1 MTIEQRIS
9 NLESRLD
16 SLQESF
22 IQSQRNNV
30 EVTANAD
37 TGKSAMAQVV
47 KITPYTATQTAYY
60 GESEKVFYN
69 VPQGN
74 ITVFWDNY
82 AGDYSV
88 QRFDGGVN
96 VSFDT
101 LTVAEATISI
111 MVQ

>member
-9 NLESRLD
+9 NIESRLD

-30 EVTANAD
+30 EVTARAD
-37 TGKSAMAQVV
+37 AGYNKPDA
-47 KITPYTATQTAYY
+47 PYTATQTVYY
-60 GESEKVFYN
+60 GESGKNFYD
-69 VPQGN
+69 VPEGN
-74 ITVFWDNY
+74 ITIFWDNY

-101 LTVAEATISI
+101 LTVAEATITI
-111 MVQ
+111 LVQ

>member
-1 MTIEQRIS
+1 MTIEQKIS

-30 EVTANAD
+30 EVTAKAD
-37 TGKSAMAQVV
+37 AGYNKPDA
-47 KITPYTATQTAYY
+47 PYTATQTAYY
-60 GESEKVFYN
+60 GEKKKVFYD

-88 QRFDGGVN
+88 QRFEDGVT